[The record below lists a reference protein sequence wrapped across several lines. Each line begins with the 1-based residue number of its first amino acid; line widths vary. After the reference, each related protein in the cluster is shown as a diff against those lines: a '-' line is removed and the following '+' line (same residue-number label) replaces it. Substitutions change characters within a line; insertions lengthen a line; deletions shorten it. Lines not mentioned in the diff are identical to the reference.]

1 MKRLF
6 IFWVILLPAL
16 TQHVH
21 AQYYSV
27 NYDARTVAAMAA
39 AFGTEAVAE
48 SYYREQVDDILKH
61 YTAAEVAAA
70 GIFSSKFLE
79 HKALS
84 DLGIWCSSTENYYYR
99 RIYHMVAEKI
109 MPKIWVVAKLMLR
122 SPQTAIHWGSYLMKV
137 CDDTK
142 SLCMQ
147 FESVVTNSTLSFSDI
162 AFLEIDRDI
171 ATLLNLAE
179 LGGTDWQRMLDNF
192 TKVPGNFTI
201 ENLKGDIDNLYNMGV
216 GLATS
221 GMENLGDALLQSSAF
236 HDLLGGKVN
245 EIGNLYEHYGTL
257 FEQAEHDIGSL
268 LIDMVGGQDSVAA
281 LFNFS
286 NYDLTSWMTDYMD
299 NAVGNYYTQRW
310 YIARRD
316 QGSISLCDY
325 YPPTDD
331 NSILN
336 GGAWTRF
343 NTSDPGFYPNASQR
357 EQALANS
364 ERYAGWSRSRVQQL
378 NNSNDGYTYTINTRQ
393 QAYIISKGNKQ
404 TKKAYAYEIH
414 VTQSWNR
421 MEVVYEDEDVIV
433 VNKPV
438 GMVVHPA
445 ASFRHIAVQ
454 SGASITGI
462 SLLPPHDHLG
472 EVIGP
477 LLPSGND
484 NAQVLKSLMKLAH
497 QVLDHHPINEQRR
510 AEGKRPANG
519 VWFWAEGSA
528 VALESFWEK
537 YHKTGTVIS
546 AVPLCFGIARL
557 SGLDIREVPGSTG
570 ELDTNYEGKVAAA
583 LEELRSGK
591 DFVAVHVEAPDEC
604 THNGDLPGKLQAIEW
619 LDSRVV
625 GPLTQALAEEGTDYR
640 LLILSDHKTLTAT
653 RGHDADPVPYLLY
666 DSRKDTGLGLP
677 YCEESGQKGPA
688 YPAGAP
694 VLMKKLFAL

>member
-1 MKRLF
+1 MANTFGIYIHIPFCKSKCDYCDFYSLAGQEEQMDRYQRALLTHLRSFGPRMKGWVADTVYFGGGTPSYYGEKRLREILSLIQRLF
-6 IFWVILLPAL
+6 TVSRQAEITVECNPDSVDWRSMARLRRSGVNRISLGVQSADPQQLRCLHRIHSPKQVVQAVADIRQAKINNLSLDLIYGLPGQTMASWEDTLHKAMSLSPEHLSCYGLKVEADTPLAHQVSLGLSLPDGDAQADLYLRAVELLQQGGYRQYEISNFAKPGRESRHNLKYWTGREYLGFGPGAHSYFGGQRYAYPRDLEGYLQAIAAGSDTAILSIFGADPNVCYTGRSPLE
-16 TQHVH
+16 
-21 AQYYSV
+21 
-27 NYDARTVAAMAA
+27 AA
-39 AFGTEAVAE
+39 ATGIQLQPGDI
-48 SYYREQVDDILKH
+48 SYRCNMVTYED
-61 YTAAEVAAA
+61 
-70 GIFSSKFLE
+70 
-79 HKALS
+79 S
-84 DLGIWCSSTENYYYR
+84 DLPFEEK
-99 RIYHMVAEKI
+99 RI
-109 MPKIWVVAKLMLR
+109 
-122 SPQTAIHWGSYLMKV
+122 
-137 CDDTK
+137 
-142 SLCMQ
+142 
-147 FESVVTNSTLSFSDI
+147 LSH
-162 AFLEIDRDI
+162 
-171 ATLLNLAE
+171 
-179 LGGTDWQRMLDNF
+179 
-192 TKVPGNFTI
+192 
-201 ENLKGDIDNLYNMGV
+201 
-216 GLATS
+216 S
-221 GMENLGDALLQSSAF
+221 G
-236 HDLLGGKVN
+236 
-245 EIGNLYEHYGTL
+245 
-257 FEQAEHDIGSL
+257 
-268 LIDMVGGQDSVAA
+268 
-281 LFNFS
+281 
-286 NYDLTSWMTDYMD
+286 
-299 NAVGNYYTQRW
+299 
-310 YIARRD
+310 
-316 QGSISLCDY
+316 GSIEGDQSIQLI
-325 YPPTDD
+325 TD
-331 NSILN
+331 LF
-336 GGAWTRF
+336 R
-343 NTSDPGFYPNASQR
+343 DPAF
-357 EQALANS
+357 
-364 ERYAGWSRSRVQQL
+364 
-378 NNSNDGYTYTINTRQ
+378 Q
-393 QAYIISKGNKQ
+393 QAAQ
-404 TKKAYAYEIH
+404 QA
-414 VTQSWNR
+414 
-421 MEVVYEDEDVIV
+421 
-433 VNKPV
+433 

>member
-1 MKRLF
+1 MNVTLSVETAGQRADQFLAARLDGLTRSAAQKLLEEGHVLCQGRPLKKNDRLKPGDQVAVC
-6 IFWVILLPAL
+6 IPDPTPVELLP
-16 TQHVH
+16 Q
-21 AQYYSV
+21 
-27 NYDARTVAAMAA
+27 
-39 AFGTEAVAE
+39 
-48 SYYREQVDDILKH
+48 DIPL
-61 YTAAEVAAA
+61 
-70 GIFSSKFLE
+70 
-79 HKALS
+79 
-84 DLGIWCSSTENYYYR
+84 
-99 RIYHMVAEKI
+99 
-109 MPKIWVVAKLMLR
+109 
-122 SPQTAIHWGSYLMKV
+122 
-137 CDDTK
+137 
-142 SLCMQ
+142 
-147 FESVVTNSTLSFSDI
+147 
-162 AFLEIDRDI
+162 
-171 ATLLNLAE
+171 
-179 LGGTDWQRMLDNF
+179 
-192 TKVPGNFTI
+192 
-201 ENLKGDIDNLYNMGV
+201 
-216 GLATS
+216 
-221 GMENLGDALLQSSAF
+221 
-236 HDLLGGKVN
+236 
-245 EIGNLYEHYGTL
+245 
-257 FEQAEHDIGSL
+257 
-268 LIDMVGGQDSVAA
+268 
-281 LFNFS
+281 
-286 NYDLTSWMTDYMD
+286 
-299 NAVGNYYTQRW
+299 
-310 YIARRD
+310 
-316 QGSISLCDY
+316 
-325 YPPTDD
+325 
-331 NSILN
+331 
-336 GGAWTRF
+336 
-343 NTSDPGFYPNASQR
+343 
-357 EQALANS
+357 
-364 ERYAGWSRSRVQQL
+364 
-378 NNSNDGYTYTINTRQ
+378 
-393 QAYIISKGNKQ
+393 
-404 TKKAYAYEIH
+404 
-414 VTQSWNR
+414 
-421 MEVVYEDEDVIV
+421 EVVYEDEDVIV